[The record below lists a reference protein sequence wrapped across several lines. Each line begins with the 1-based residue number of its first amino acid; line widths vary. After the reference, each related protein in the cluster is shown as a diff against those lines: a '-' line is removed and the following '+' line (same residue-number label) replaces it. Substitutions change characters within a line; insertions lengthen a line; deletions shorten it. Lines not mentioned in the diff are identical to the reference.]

1 MHYKQTFY
9 ILRIQGNENVY
20 NNVMCNVM
28 QYLKNIAA

>member
-9 ILRIQGNENVY
+9 VFRIHSNENVY

-28 QYLKNIAA
+28 QYSKNIAT